1 MAGFFLNISEGSQG
15 FCWQPPVD
23 VYRTPYGWVIKV
35 ELSGVRP
42 GEIAIER
49 EGSSLTVRGI
59 RRDFVLEEGWSHHS
73 MEISYSQFE
82 RTIQLPCNLLQ
93 ARLSTDYR
101 EGMLLIHVDV
111 EEEAS

>member
-1 MAGFFLNISEGSQG
+1 
-15 FCWQPPVD
+15 
-23 VYRTPYGWVIKV
+23 
-35 ELSGVRP
+35 
-42 GEIAIER
+42 
-49 EGSSLTVRGI
+49 
-59 RRDFVLEEGWSHHS
+59 

-101 EGMLLIHVDV
+101 EGMLLIYVGV